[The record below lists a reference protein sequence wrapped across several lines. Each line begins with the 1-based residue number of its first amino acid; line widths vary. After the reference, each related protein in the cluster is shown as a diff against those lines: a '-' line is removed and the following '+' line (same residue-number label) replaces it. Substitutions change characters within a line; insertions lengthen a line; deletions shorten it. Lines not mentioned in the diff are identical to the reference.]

1 MSNAGSAQRPQ
12 DGVRPSSRPAMGAPM
27 APGPQG
33 TACEEAADDAQELR
47 EERDDVGPHAPRARA
62 ARARDRKK
70 GSPNR
75 GR

>member
-1 MSNAGSAQRPQ
+1 
-12 DGVRPSSRPAMGAPM
+12 MGAPM